1 MKLPTA
7 RKLAP
12 IALIAIM
19 ATPSIAG
26 NLAAP
31 MIEPEVIAQDT
42 ATTSSGGGL
51 LIPIFLL
58 LLLAAA
64 ASSGGNGTPPPMT

>member
-1 MKLPTA
+1 MK
-7 RKLAP
+7 RLAP
-12 IALIAIM
+12 LALIAVI
-19 ATPSIAG
+19 ATPGFAG

-42 ATTSSGGGL
+42 ATTSSGGGI

-58 LLLAAA
+58 LFLAAA
-64 ASSGGNGTPPPMT
+64 ASGGGNAPPAD